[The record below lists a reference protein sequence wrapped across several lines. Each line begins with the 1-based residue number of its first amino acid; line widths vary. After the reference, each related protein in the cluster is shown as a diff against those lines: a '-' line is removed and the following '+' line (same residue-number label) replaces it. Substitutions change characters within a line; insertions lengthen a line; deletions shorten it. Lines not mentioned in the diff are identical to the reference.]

1 MKTCSLNEFMD
12 SIRPWISDSYIR
24 RAHINSQGD
33 FVLEF
38 TDGVKNAYR
47 IDDCTRDQLEGVL
60 ADLKNQG
67 VLVSDPES

>member
-1 MKTCSLNEFMD
+1 MKTCSLNEFMA

-38 TDGVKNAYR
+38 IDGVKNAYR

-60 ADLKNQG
+60 AGLKNQG
-67 VLVSDPES
+67 ISVSDSES